1 MYSGIMVKARVMIL
15 KYRLVSHLVFFFV
28 LEINPHFHHT
38 KFLTIYKET
47 YLGRFPWH
55 ICRMEATHVEKVKPA
70 SHEVHGPSM
79 DEWDPWHPPCPPL
92 RPMPPGLDLQAKVKL
107 INEVQ

>member
-1 MYSGIMVKARVMIL
+1 
-15 KYRLVSHLVFFFV
+15 
-28 LEINPHFHHT
+28 
-38 KFLTIYKET
+38 
-47 YLGRFPWH
+47 
-55 ICRMEATHVEKVKPA
+55 MEATHVEKVKPA